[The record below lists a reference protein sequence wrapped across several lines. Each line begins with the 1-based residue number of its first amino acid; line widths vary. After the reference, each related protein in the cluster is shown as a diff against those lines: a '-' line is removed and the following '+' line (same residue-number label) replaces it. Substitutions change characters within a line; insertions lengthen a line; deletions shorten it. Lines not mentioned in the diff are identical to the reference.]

1 MSEDNLFN
9 QGQADGLDDSV
20 KQATDMAGNGAEA
33 AENAANSM
41 ADAAENATGTA
52 FGTVESGISAAENAA
67 GAALGTVES
76 GISAA
81 ENATRAAF
89 GTVESEISAAENATG
104 AAFGTV
110 ESGISAAENAA
121 ENTFGTGAALD
132 TAKRINSASGN
143 GTESEQQDKKSN
155 VGILILLLV
164 LAIILAILGAA
175 LLINNK
181 MKNDG
186 KVPEDASIFTSVKA
200 FFTGETVIDQQEVI
214 EGKVDGTENGDGT
227 NTGDSQGTESG
238 NAGTENNG
246 NSGVTPAA
254 SYDIT
259 VKLGQYK
266 GLTAEYAPEEITEE
280 TVDDYMDY
288 FCENM
293 AERIELTEGVVEDYS
308 EINFSCKGYL
318 DGSEEAYENCTI
330 DDLDITVG
338 AGGFI
343 PGFEES
349 FLDHEVGE
357 TYSVDLNFPDP
368 YEGDVSLSGKPV
380 RFEITVNK
388 MYDYDI
394 PEISDEL
401 IAENTDY
408 KTVDE
413 YRAFVREELEKQAK
427 EEADVYLE
435 EDLMS
440 AFVENCEFGGEFEKA
455 LEERKET
462 FLEECDE
469 QLLSMYGMDT
479 VTFYGMYYGV
489 PEEEVMQMIEE
500 ESAMEVKTTYAV
512 KELAK
517 QENITVSEEDYEAQ
531 YAEFAETSGMTV
543 DEVREDLAQMKADGT
558 LEEYIKENKVRKLI
572 MDNAVITGK

>member
-20 KQATDMAGNGAEA
+20 KQAADMAGNGAEA

-41 ADAAENATGTA
+41 ADAAENATGAA

-67 GAALGTVES
+67 GT
-76 GISAA
+76 
-81 ENATRAAF
+81 AF
-89 GTVESEISAAENATG
+89 GTVESGISAAENATG

-121 ENTFGTGAALD
+121 GTALDAAENTFGTGAALD
-132 TAKRINSASGN
+132 TANRINSASGN

-330 DDLDITVG
+330 DDLDIMVG

-349 FLDHEVGE
+349 FLGHEVGE

>member
-20 KQATDMAGNGAEA
+20 KQAADMAGNGAEA

-41 ADAAENATGTA
+41 ADAAENATGAAFGTVESGISAAENATGTA

-67 GAALGTVES
+67 GTALDAAK
-76 GISAA
+76 
-81 ENATRAAF
+81 
-89 GTVESEISAAENATG
+89 
-104 AAFGTV
+104 
-110 ESGISAAENAA
+110 
-121 ENTFGTGAALD
+121 NTFGTGAALD
-132 TAKRINSASGN
+132 TANRINSASGN

-164 LAIILAILGAA
+164 MAIILAILGAA

-330 DDLDITVG
+330 DDLDIMVG

-349 FLDHEVGE
+349 FLGHEVGE

-440 AFVENCEFGGEFEKA
+440 AFVENCEFGGEFDKA

-462 FLEECDE
+462 FLKECDE

>member
-20 KQATDMAGNGAEA
+20 KQAADMAGNGAGA

-52 FGTVESGISAAENAA
+52 FGTVESGISAAENA
-67 GAALGTVES
+67 
-76 GISAA
+76 
-81 ENATRAAF
+81 
-89 GTVESEISAAENATG
+89 TG

-110 ESGISAAENAA
+110 ESGISVAENATGAALDAA

-132 TAKRINSASGN
+132 KANRINSASGN

-155 VGILILLLV
+155 VGILILLLA

-246 NSGVTPAA
+246 NSGVT
-254 SYDIT
+254 YDIT

-349 FLDHEVGE
+349 FLGHEVGE

-368 YEGDVSLSGKPV
+368 YEGDVLLSGKPV

-462 FLEECDE
+462 FLNECDE